1 MADSK
6 QQENL
11 IAYLDG
17 ELTDEAAASV
27 EKTLAKEIGARQ
39 EVERLT
45 RTWELL
51 DLLPDGRASDGFT
64 EKTLTAVRTKL
75 ATPTQSQVEDEQDD
89 VIPGAGRERVIR
101 LGRRTVAFLVLLFV
115 AAVGFNST
123 FQKGAEPIDELL
135 IELPVVERLDEYR
148 EAGDVEFLQTLEK
161 SGLFDAP
168 HKFDSSNRQGP
179 NGERPDRKRD

>member
-1 MADSK
+1 MSEPR

-17 ELTDEAAASV
+17 ELSDEAAASV
-27 EKTLAKEIGARQ
+27 EKTLAEEIGTRQ

-45 RTWELL
+45 RAWELL
-51 DLLPDGRASDGFT
+51 DLLPEARASSDFT
-64 EKTLTAVRTKL
+64 EKTLTAVRTRL
-75 ATPTQSQVEDEQDD
+75 ALPAQSETDENDDD
-89 VIPGAGRERVIR
+89 VIPGQGRERVHR
-101 LGRRTVAFLVLLFV
+101 LVRRTAAFLLLLFV

-123 FQKGAEPIDELL
+123 FRKDSEPIDELL

-148 EAGDVEFLQTLEK
+148 EAGDVEFLKALEQ

-168 HKFDSSNRQGP
+168 HKPDPQSQRLDRNR
-179 NGERPDRKRD
+179 D

>member
-1 MADSK
+1 MSDSR

-27 EKTLAKEIGARQ
+27 EKTLAEQVAARQ
-39 EVERLT
+39 EVEKLT

-51 DLLPDGRASDGFT
+51 DLLPEGRASDGFT

-75 ATPTQSQVEDEQDD
+75 ATPVQSQTEEEQDD
-89 VIPGAGRERVIR
+89 VIPGHGRERLLGI
-101 LGRRTVAFLVLLFV
+101 GRRTLAFFVLLFV

-123 FQKGAEPIDELL
+123 FQKGSEPIDELL
-135 IELPVVERLDEYR
+135 IELPVVERLDEYQ
-148 EAGDVEFLQTLEK
+148 EAGDIEFLKALEQ

-168 HKFDSSNRQGP
+168 HQFDSSNRPGP
-179 NGERPDRKRD
+179 NGERPERKRD

>member
-1 MADSK
+1 MSDFR

-27 EKTLAKEIGARQ
+27 EKTLAEQVAARQ
-39 EVERLT
+39 EVEKLT

-51 DLLPDGRASDGFT
+51 DLLPEGRASDGFT

-75 ATPTQSQVEDEQDD
+75 ATLTQTEEEQND
-89 VIPGAGRERVIR
+89 VIAGRGRVR
-101 LGRRTVAFLVLLFV
+101 LLGIGRRMLAFFVLLLV

-123 FQKGAEPIDELL
+123 FSKGSEPIDELL
-135 IELPVVERLDEYR
+135 IELPVVERLDEYQ
-148 EAGDVEFLQTLEK
+148 EVGDIEFLKVLEQ
-161 SGLFDAP
+161 SGMFDAR
-168 HKFDSSNRQGP
+168 HHFDSSNRPGP
-179 NGERPDRKRD
+179 NGERSERKWD

>member
-17 ELTDEAAASV
+17 ELTDEAAADV
-27 EKTLAKEIGARQ
+27 EKTLAEDGSARQ

-51 DLLPDGRASDGFT
+51 DLLPEGRAPEDFT
-64 EKTLTAVRTKL
+64 EKTLSAIQTRI
-75 ATPTQSQVEDEQDD
+75 ATPLKTDEDAAGQDD
-89 VIPGAGRERVIR
+89 ALPGYGRERAIR
-101 LGRRTVAFLVLLFV
+101 IGRRIAGFFVLMFV

-135 IELPVVERLDEYR
+135 IELPIVERLDEYQ
-148 EAGDVEFLQTLEK
+148 EAGDVEFLQVLHK
-161 SGLFDAP
+161 SGLFDAHRKNQP
-168 HKFDSSNRQGP
+168 GTD
-179 NGERPDRKRD
+179 RPEQHQD

>member
-27 EKTLAKEIGARQ
+27 EKTLAEEVFARQ
-39 EVERLT
+39 EVEKLT

-51 DLLPDGRASDGFT
+51 ELLPEGRASNGFT
-64 EKTLTAVRTKL
+64 EKTLTAIQTRIK
-75 ATPTQSQVEDEQDD
+75 ASPKADEAETEDD
-89 VIPGAGRERVIR
+89 VIPGRARERVVRI
-101 LGRRTVAFLVLLFV
+101 GRRTVGFFVLMFV

-123 FQKGAEPIDELL
+123 FQKGAEPLDELL
-135 IELPVVERLDEYR
+135 KELPLVERLDEYQ
-148 EAGDVEFLQTLEK
+148 EAGDTEFLKTLHE
-161 SGLFDAP
+161 SGLFDGHRNNKP
-168 HKFDSSNRQGP
+168 TSKRP
-179 NGERPDRKRD
+179 ERSRD